1 MALYLA
7 DESLRK
13 SHFQSTASRE
23 KHGSSFA
30 VSNIMERRVALIVDD
45 HADTAEML
53 KIFLQ
58 SEQLDSLAY
67 HDFDDAYFALAS
79 LRPCIALID
88 LQVPGKMKA
97 PEFIQ
102 KVRREHPTLPIVIVS
117 ADARAKVIADALHT
131 RFVFKP
137 FGADDVVE
145 IAKLACSAHAS
156 KRANFGQ

>member
-1 MALYLA
+1 
-7 DESLRK
+7 
-13 SHFQSTASRE
+13 
-23 KHGSSFA
+23 
-30 VSNIMERRVALIVDD
+30 MERRVALIVDD

-53 KIFLQ
+53 RIFLQ

-117 ADARAKVIADALHT
+117 ADARAREFRTVAAGRSSDFQTTPADLFFSRQSANVIAA
-131 RFVFKP
+131 
-137 FGADDVVE
+137 A
-145 IAKLACSAHAS
+145 
-156 KRANFGQ
+156 